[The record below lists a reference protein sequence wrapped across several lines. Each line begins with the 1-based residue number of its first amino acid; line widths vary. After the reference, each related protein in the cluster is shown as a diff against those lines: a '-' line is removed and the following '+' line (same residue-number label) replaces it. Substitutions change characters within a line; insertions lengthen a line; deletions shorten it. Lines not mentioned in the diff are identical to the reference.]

1 MTKELIENIRAII
14 VPYMAHDLRRIN
26 YENMGEIDAEQFSED
41 MNKIADLAI
50 KALEQEPCE
59 AISREALLNGLANI
73 AKAKAKSDAQ
83 KAIMGRVI
91 FFTEHLPPVQPKQT
105 ECEDAISRKDAI
117 KAISEMDIPEDMCTF
132 EIISHINLTIS
143 NLPSVQPKPK
153 TETITEFAERC
164 RECGKQKKGHWIK
177 ITPSGIYMCSE
188 CEQNVLTGDIDAYHY
203 CHHCGVKMINESEK
217 S

>member
-1 MTKELIENIRAII
+1 MTNKERKLVLHCLKANSDFHKEVCEECSRYPECDHFVQDGVMEKLIE
-14 VPYMAHDLRRIN
+14 
-26 YENMGEIDAEQFSED
+26 E
-41 MNKIADLAI
+41 
-50 KALEQEPCE
+50 LEREPCE
-59 AISREALLNGLANI
+59 NAISREVLLNSLANI
-73 AKAKAKSDAQ
+73 AKANAKSDAQ
-83 KAIMGRVI
+83 KALMGRVI